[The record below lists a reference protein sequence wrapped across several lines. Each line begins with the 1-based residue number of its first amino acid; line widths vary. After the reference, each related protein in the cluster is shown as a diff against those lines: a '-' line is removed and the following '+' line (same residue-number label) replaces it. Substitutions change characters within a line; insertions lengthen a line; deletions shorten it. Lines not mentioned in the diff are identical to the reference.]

1 MKLFLPS
8 FSLMIFSFR
17 KYGRAGGL
25 LLALAAGA
33 CQRQPVLQTAV
44 PPASPAPARALP
56 PVEKGVSEALATARK
71 WNISHVAYG
80 LRLSIPAQKAEPIA
94 AEETVSFTLRDNLD
108 PVQLDFK
115 APTANLHGLTV
126 NGQPVA
132 IDHRN
137 EHLVLPAA
145 ALKVGRNVAE
155 ISFTAGEQSLNRNA
169 DYLYT
174 LLVPDRART
183 VFPVFDQP
191 DLKATFAL
199 ALTVPADWQAVA
211 NAPVRDSASS
221 GATKRYTFA
230 ASDSISTYLF
240 SFAAGKFARLNRT
253 LSGRPMS
260 FLHRETDPA
269 RLRLSLGPIFQL
281 HADALQFMEQYTG
294 IEYPFQKFDFVAIPD
309 FQYGGMEHV
318 GAIDYKAST
327 LFLDEG
333 ATQDQVLAR
342 SNFVSHETAH
352 MWFGDL
358 VTMQWFNDVWMKEV
372 FANFMADKITQ
383 VAVKNSNCDLK
394 FVIDHYPAAYGI
406 DRTAGANPIRQ
417 PLANLQDAGSLY
429 GNIIYHK
436 APIMMRQLER
446 LMGPEAFRAGLQE
459 YLRQYAHGNAT
470 WPDLIAILDARTPA
484 DLQAWNQ
491 VWVNQPGRP
500 VFSYRISGGHDQ
512 RYGLYVTQTA
522 EDGSDRLWPQ
532 EFEVLVESA
541 SGEQQ
546 QLSVKMDGPEKGIRI
561 PFLPKR
567 IVFNST
573 GVGYGVFPV
582 APALLP
588 GLTEIKSPVARA
600 ATYVNLYENM
610 LRGEGAKPL
619 ELLKTYRQAL
629 TREPE
634 ELNLKLLTGQASAI
648 FWQFLS
654 SAQRL
659 AVGPGLEA
667 NLWAAMQK
675 NPAPNSKKQLF
686 KTYQSV
692 ALTKAAQTRL
702 YGIWQTEKAPAGV
715 KLTEDDYTELALAL
729 AVRDYPAAAP
739 ILPAQL
745 ARIKNE
751 DRRLRLQYL
760 MPALASDEATRDAFF
775 ATLKDKK
782 GREKEAW
789 VTSALGYLHHPLRQ
803 ATSEKYLPASLDL
816 LEEIQLTGDIFFPY
830 SWLQATLGSYQTA
843 SAAATVRTF
852 LAAHPDYN
860 PKLRAKLLQ
869 ATDDLFR
876 AEKLV
881 R

>member
-1 MKLFLPS
+1 MNYS
-8 FSLMIFSFR
+8 VR

-25 LLALAAGA
+25 LLALVAGA
-33 CQRQPVLQTAV
+33 CQRPPVAQTKL
-44 PPASPAPARALP
+44 PAAASAPAAPIRPLP
-56 PVEKGVSEALATARK
+56 PIEKGVSEVLAVARK
-71 WNISHVAYG
+71 QRISRVAYG
-80 LRLSIPAQKAEPIA
+80 LDLNIPAEKAKPIA
-94 AEETVSFTLRDNLD
+94 AEETVTFTLRDAAD

-115 APTANLHGLTV
+115 APTANLHGLKV
-126 NGQPVA
+126 NGQPVT
-132 IDHRN
+132 IDHRG
-137 EHLVLPAA
+137 EHLVLPAS
-145 ALKVGRNVAE
+145 ALKIGRNVVE
-155 ISFTAGEQSLNRNA
+155 ISLTAGEQSLNRNA

-183 VFPVFDQP
+183 VAPVFDQP
-191 DLKATFAL
+191 DLKATFEL
-199 ALTVPADWQAVA
+199 TLTVPRQWQAVA
-211 NAPVRDSASS
+211 NAPLVDSVVTAD
-221 GATKRYTFA
+221 GLLPGRKFCHFVT
-230 ASDSISTYLF
+230 SDSISTYLF
-240 SFAAGKFARLNRT
+240 SFAAGKFSRLSRT
-253 LSGRPMS
+253 LDKRALTL
-260 FLHRETDPA
+260 LHRETDPA
-269 RLRLSLGPIFQL
+269 KLRLSLGPIFQL
-281 HADALQFMEQYTG
+281 HADALAFMEQYTG
-294 IEYPFQKFDFVAIPD
+294 LAYPFQKFDFTAIPD

-342 SNFVSHETAH
+342 SNLVAHETAH

-358 VTMQWFNDVWMKEV
+358 VTMRWFNDVWMKEV

-383 VAVKNSNCDLK
+383 VAVKNSNYDLK

-446 LMGPEAFRAGLQE
+446 LMGPEAFQSGLQE
-459 YLRQYAHGNAT
+459 YLKKYAHGNAT
-470 WPDLIAILDARTPA
+470 WPDLIDILDARTPA

-512 RYGLYVTQTA
+512 RYGIYMTQTA
-522 EDGSDRLWPQ
+522 EDGSDRIWPQ
-532 EFEVLVESA
+532 EFEVLIESA

-546 QLSVKMDGPEKGIRI
+546 QVTVKMDGQEKGTRI
-561 PFLPKR
+561 PFLPKL

-573 GVGYGVFPV
+573 GVGYGVFPA
-582 APALLP
+582 APELLA
-588 GLTEIKSPVARA
+588 GVTQLKSPVARA
-600 ATYVNLYENM
+600 ATYINLYENM
-610 LRGEGAKPL
+610 LRGEATAPLQLLGA
-619 ELLKTYRQAL
+619 YRQAL

-654 SAQRL
+654 PAQRQ

-667 NLWAAMQK
+667 DLWAALQK
-675 NPAPNSKKQLF
+675 NPAANSKKQLF

-692 ALTKAAQTRL
+692 ALTKAAQARL
-702 YGIWQTEKAPAGV
+702 YQIWQAQQAPAGV
-715 KLTEDDYTELALAL
+715 KLTEDDYTALALAL
-729 AVRDYPAAAP
+729 AVRDYPAAES
-739 ILPAQL
+739 ILPQQL
-745 ARIKNE
+745 ARIKNV
-751 DRRLRLQYL
+751 DRRQRLEFL
-760 MPALASDEATRDAFF
+760 MPALSPDGATRDAFF
-775 ATLKDKK
+775 ATLKDEK

-830 SWLQATLGSYQTA
+830 SWLQATLGSYQSPT
-843 SAAATVRTF
+843 AAATVRAF
-852 LAAHPDYN
+852 LAAHPNYN
-860 PKLRAKLLQ
+860 PQLRAKLLQ
-869 ATDDLFR
+869 AADDLFR